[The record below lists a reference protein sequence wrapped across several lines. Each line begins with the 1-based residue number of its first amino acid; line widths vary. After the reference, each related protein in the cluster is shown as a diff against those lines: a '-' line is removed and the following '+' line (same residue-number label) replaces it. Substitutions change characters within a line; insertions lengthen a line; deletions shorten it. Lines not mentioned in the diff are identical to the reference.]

1 MIRWIPLLLTV
12 AWSTTVAIISPSDH
26 SGNPPSAIT
35 TDDTL
40 KSPPLLKN
48 QSSAPRTIEVSLT
61 AAPGRLALMPGKI
74 TDVYAFNG
82 SVPGPTLVV
91 REGDKVIVHYTN
103 NLPESSGIH
112 WHGLHLPANMDG
124 SPLFPVPPGGKKD
137 YIFTLEP
144 GTAGTY
150 WYHPHPDARTGYQ
163 IAKGL
168 YGAII
173 VRAANDPLPAMPEKL
188 LILSDNRFHPDGSV
202 DIAPPRTP
210 AAIVDE
216 ENGREG
222 NVMLVNGQVMPK
234 IRIRSGETQR
244 WRIINA
250 GAARVYRLAFPGQKL
265 LQVGTDGGLFE
276 HPQEEQELVLSN
288 SERAEVLVRGI
299 GAPGSTTVLQNL
311 PYDRYTNQTRPEQW
325 SQPHNLLTLAY
336 TQEAR
341 STPLAI
347 PSTVRVIPPLDT
359 AKATVRRN
367 IVLSQGLINGRM
379 MDMARVDVRVKLGAI
394 EIWTIENVVG
404 MDHPFHLHGFRFQVL
419 DRNGVP
425 ERDRRWKDT
434 VNVPKH
440 ETVRFIVHFD
450 ANPGRWMFHCHILD
464 HEDHGM
470 MGLLEIN

>member
-1 MIRWIPLLLTV
+1 MIRWIALLFSV
-12 AWSTTVAIISPSDH
+12 AWSASLGTVSPAVHEDSP
-26 SGNPPSAIT
+26 GIT
-35 TDDTL
+35 TADTL
-40 KSPPLLKN
+40 KTPAVLKN
-48 QSSAPRTIEVSLT
+48 QSSAPRTVEVNLT
-61 AAPGRLALMPGKI
+61 AAPGRLALMPGKV
-74 TDVYAFNG
+74 TDAYAFNG

-91 REGDKVIVHYTN
+91 HEGDKVIVHYTN
-103 NLPESSGIH
+103 TLPETSGIH
-112 WHGLHLPANMDG
+112 WHGLHVPANMDG
-124 SPLFPVPPGGKKD
+124 SPLNPVPPGGKKD
-137 YIFTLEP
+137 YVFTIEP

-163 IAKGL
+163 VAKGL

-173 VRAANDPLPAMPEKL
+173 VLAANDPLPAMPERL

-202 DIAPPRTP
+202 DVAAPRTP

-276 HPQEEQELVLSN
+276 RPQEEKDLVLSN
-288 SERAEVLVRGI
+288 SERAEILVRGTA
-299 GAPGSTTVLQNL
+299 APGSSTVLQNL
-311 PYDRYTNQTRPEQW
+311 PYDRYTNQTRPDRW
-325 SQPHNLLTLAY
+325 SQPQSLLTLAY
-336 TQEAR
+336 TQEPR
-341 STPLAI
+341 SKPLVI
-347 PSTVRVIPPLDT
+347 PTTVRVIPSLDT
-359 AKATVRRN
+359 TMVTVRRS

-379 MDMARVDVRVKLGAI
+379 MDMARVDIKAKLGAT

-425 ERDRRWKDT
+425 EHDRRWKDT
-434 VNVPKH
+434 INVAKH

-450 ANPGRWMFHCHILD
+450 ANPGKWMFHCHILD

-470 MGLLEIN
+470 MGILEIN